1 MRPRKSKTKSHIKSP
16 RRTLVPF
23 LKKLALW
30 NGLALSVVG
39 GTLIVHYGVLGPIAH
54 SSKQGLITGSSFL
67 GWKGHHLLI
76 EGRKTLSEKDLKDA
90 IQFNPAEPLLNID
103 IGQIYTRLKKNM
115 WINKVCVKKIYPGT
129 LYIKI
134 EERKPYCC
142 VLQKNRSV
150 VVDRSGVVLHE
161 GLESYLPKVKGPG
174 AHLYAHEILDVL
186 LQFKN
191 ISPHIDYI
199 ERKRSGRFDL
209 FLKDGIRIALPQ
221 ENVVDALHKLSMIL
235 EKGQLRK
242 THMTLDLR
250 VPDKIIYTGINPT
263 DKPADSSSDAPQQ

>member
-1 MRPRKSKTKSHIKSP
+1 MRPRKSKIKSHTKSP

-30 NGLALSVVG
+30 NGLAFSVVA
-39 GTLIVHYGVLGPIAH
+39 GTLIVRYGVLGRMTDI
-54 SSKQGLITGSSFL
+54 SKQGLVTSSGFL
-67 GWKGHHLLI
+67 GWNGHHLLI

-90 IQFNPAEPLLNID
+90 IQFSPTEPLLNIN
-103 IGQIYTRLKKNM
+103 IEQIYARLKKNT

-134 EERKPYCC
+134 EERQPYCC
-142 VLQKNRSV
+142 ILQKNRSV
-150 VVDRSGVVLHE
+150 VVDRSGIVLHE
-161 GLESYLPKVKGPG
+161 GLESYLPKVKGPE

-186 LQFKN
+186 TQFKS
-191 ISPHIDYI
+191 ITPHIDYI

-209 FLKDGIRIALPQ
+209 FFKNGIRIALPQ
-221 ENVVDALHKLSMIL
+221 DNLLHALNKLSIIL

-242 THMTLDLR
+242 THTTLDLR
-250 VPDKIIYTGINPT
+250 VPDKIIYTGIKPIDT
-263 DKPADSSSDAPQQ
+263 PADAPK

>member
-1 MRPRKSKTKSHIKSP
+1 MRSHRSKVKSP
-16 RRTLVPF
+16 RRTIIPF

-30 NGLALSVVG
+30 NGLAISIVG
-39 GTLIVHYGVLGPIAH
+39 GTLIVRYGVLEQIMLT
-54 SSKQGLITGSSFL
+54 SKQGLVAGSSFF
-67 GWKGHHLLI
+67 GWNGRHLLI

-90 IQFNPAEPLLNID
+90 IQFNPSDPFLGINIQ
-103 IGQIYTRLKKNM
+103 QIYTRLKKNP

-150 VVDRSGVVLHE
+150 VVDRFGVVLHE
-161 GLESYLPKVKGPG
+161 GLESYLPKVKGPE

-186 LQFKN
+186 PQFKN
-191 ISPHIDYI
+191 IAPHIDYI

-209 FLKDGIRIALPQ
+209 FFKDGLRVALPQ
-221 ENVVDALHKLSMIL
+221 NDLLVALDKLSVTL
-235 EKGQLRK
+235 EKGELRK
-242 THMTLDLR
+242 THNTLDLR
-250 VPDKIIYTGINPT
+250 VSDKIIYTGIKPIEKPVENPV
-263 DKPADSSSDAPQQ
+263 DASK

>member
-30 NGLALSVVG
+30 NGLALSVAA
-39 GTLIVHYGVLGPIAH
+39 GTLIVHYGILEQIAH
-54 SSKQGLITGSSFL
+54 TSKQGLMAGSSLL
-67 GWKGHHLLI
+67 GWNGHHLLI

-90 IQFNPAEPLLNID
+90 IQFNPADPLLSID
-103 IGQIYTRLKKNM
+103 IQQIYARLKKNT

-142 VLQKNRSV
+142 ILQKNRSV
-150 VVDRSGVVLHE
+150 VVDRFGVVLHE
-161 GLESYLPKVKGPG
+161 GLESYLPKLKGPE

-186 LQFKN
+186 PQFKN
-191 ISPHIDYI
+191 IAPHIDYI

-209 FLKDGIRIALPQ
+209 FFKDGVRISLPQ
-221 ENVVDALHKLSMIL
+221 DNLLLALGKLSVIL

-242 THMTLDLR
+242 THTNLDLR
-250 VPDKIIYTGINPT
+250 VPDKIIYTGI
-263 DKPADSSSDAPQQ
+263 KPIEKPVEQNRTT

>member
-1 MRPRKSKTKSHIKSP
+1 MRPRKSKIKSP

-30 NGLALSVVG
+30 NGLALSIVG
-39 GTLIVHYGVLGPIAH
+39 GTLIVRYGVLEQMLQA
-54 SSKQGLITGSSFL
+54 SKQGFVAGSSFL

-90 IQFNPAEPLLNID
+90 IQFNPSEPLLVINVQ
-103 IGQIYTRLKKNM
+103 QIYARLKKNT

-150 VVDRSGVVLHE
+150 VVDRSGVVLQE
-161 GLESYLPKVKGPG
+161 GLESYLPKVKGPE
-174 AHLYAHEILDVL
+174 AHLYAHEILDIL
-186 LQFKN
+186 PKFKN
-191 ISPHIDYI
+191 IAPHIDYI
-199 ERKRSGRFDL
+199 ERKRSGRYDL
-209 FLKDGIRIALPQ
+209 FFKDGLRVALPQ
-221 ENVVDALHKLSMIL
+221 DNLLVALGKLSMIL
-235 EKGQLRK
+235 EKGELRK
-242 THMTLDLR
+242 THNTLDLR
-250 VPDKIIYTGINPT
+250 VPDKIIYTGIKPIDNPGE
-263 DKPADSSSDAPQQ
+263 KPVDASKQ